1 MSLRKIPKVMS
12 WFPVEV
18 LLHLMQEKYVNEN
31 WIAVWRWE
39 SSMDSSVAHLWCRA
53 QFSEQAK

>member
-1 MSLRKIPKVMS
+1 MS